1 MWVRCAFSGAK
12 IFAQAVIERGVGRLE
27 HCAERH
33 REIDALLEKE
43 LGTEP
48 RLERLAPETYRAQG
62 SELGILGLGIP
73 MIKRLIAGGKQFFGL
88 YPPRRR
94 VEVLPDDIFLV
105 SYPKSGNTWT
115 RFLIANLVYPEKNP
129 DFSNINDLLPDIEGM
144 SKRDLERAARP
155 RILKSHQ
162 YFDPRYPKVV
172 YIVRDPRDV
181 VLSEYYFDI
190 KMRAIADDFP
200 LPQFVSRFVR
210 GELNHPYGT
219 WGENVATWIYTRRGD
234 PRFLLVTYEALQT
247 QAMDEMGRIAR
258 FMGISPDPDRLAFAI
273 EQSSADRMREL
284 EKKQWNLWSSTRRT
298 RQDKPFVRSAKAGGW
313 KVELSGASVAEI
325 ESAWGGLMREI
336 GYELA
341 VSNMTATGMVHAG
354 VESL

>member
-1 MWVRCAFSGAK
+1 
-12 IFAQAVIERGVGRLE
+12 
-27 HCAERH
+27 
-33 REIDALLEKE
+33 
-43 LGTEP
+43 
-48 RLERLAPETYRAQG
+48 
-62 SELGILGLGIP
+62 
-73 MIKRLIAGGKQFFGL
+73 MIKRLIAGGKYFFGL
-88 YPPRRR
+88 HSPGRNVR
-94 VEVLPDDIFLV
+94 VLPDDIFLV

-129 DFSNINDLLPDIEGM
+129 DFSNINDLLPDPEAM
-144 SKRDLERAARP
+144 SKRDLERARRP

-162 YFDPRYPKVV
+162 YFDPRYQKVI

-190 KMRAIADDFP
+190 KRRAIAEDYP
-200 LPQFVSRFVR
+200 KQQFVSRFVR

-219 WGENVATWIYTRRGD
+219 WFENAATWFYARRGD
-234 PRFLLVTYEALQT
+234 PRFLLVKYEALQS
-247 QAMDEMGRIAR
+247 QAMEEMGRIAG
-258 FMGISPDPDRLAFAI
+258 FLGISADPGRLALAI

-284 EKKQWNLWSSTRRT
+284 EKKQAHLWSSTRET

-313 KVELSGASVAEI
+313 KAELSESSVAEI

-341 VSNMTATGMVHAG
+341 ASSLAQMEHAG
-354 VESL
+354 METR